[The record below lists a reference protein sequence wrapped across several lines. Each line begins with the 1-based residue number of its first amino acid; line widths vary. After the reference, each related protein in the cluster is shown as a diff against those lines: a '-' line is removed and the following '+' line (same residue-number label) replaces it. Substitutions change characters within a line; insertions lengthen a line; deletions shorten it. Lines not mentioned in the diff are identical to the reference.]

1 MLTQQ
6 SDAIDYF
13 YYVAIG
19 ILTMMFQTLRFKA
32 MQYDDPGKLAQY
44 TYLQMVYYIIFDL
57 FIFHVRVSSLQWI
70 GLSIIWVITIVKI
83 YKELK
88 GKK

>member
-1 MLTQQ
+1 
-6 SDAIDYF
+6 
-13 YYVAIG
+13 
-19 ILTMMFQTLRFKA
+19 MMFQTLRFKA

-57 FIFHVRVSSLQWI
+57 FIFEVHVSSLQWI

>member
-1 MLTQQ
+1 MKGLNDTTVTCHVSLSLTLLNLLIIITKGRTQDTWKLLTQQ
-6 SDAIDYF
+6 SDALDYF

-44 TYLQMVYYIIFDL
+44 TYL
-57 FIFHVRVSSLQWI
+57 
-70 GLSIIWVITIVKI
+70 
-83 YKELK
+83 
-88 GKK
+88 